1 MIVKTTPEYF
11 ELLNKAVAREIQVA
25 AQYILQ
31 HSAMEKLKRKVIKE
45 NYLLDTTVYD
55 ELGELLEKMAIEEMK
70 HLGHIMERIY
80 LLGGEATTK
89 PSKITIGKSLKDFM
103 KLGEKAE
110 EEALELYRDV
120 LKMARSLGD
129 DATFKLFREIYKDE
143 EEHLLKFQEYLDIE
157 DEVPE
162 IENDPPESSWRK
174 IFTPEYIKMLNKAL
188 AAEISAIVQYTN
200 QHEKASKELHRK
212 KKAPLE
218 ILKGTNKAA
227 VVSDMLKPIFM
238 EEMQHMEDIAERI
251 YEIDFEAV
259 ADVDPKPEIGE
270 GPQDW
275 VVLDRDAEDY
285 AIVLY
290 RSIIKKATELGDI
303 KTKRMFEKIL
313 EEEEAHYWQF
323 DDFML

>member
-1 MIVKTTPEYF
+1 MIIKTTPEYF

-31 HSAMEKLKRKVIKE
+31 HSAMEKLKRKVVKE
-45 NYLLDTTVYD
+45 NYLLETTTFD

-70 HLGHIMERIY
+70 HLGHITERIY
-80 LLGGEATTK
+80 ILGGDATTK
-89 PSKITIGKSLKDFM
+89 PSKITIGKSVKEFM

-110 EEALELYRDV
+110 TEALELYREV

-143 EEHLLKFQEYLDIE
+143 EEHLLKFQDYLEIE
-157 DEVPE
+157 DEIPE
-162 IENDPPESSWRK
+162 IKNDPPESKWRS
-174 IFTPEYIKMLNKAL
+174 IFTPDYITMLNKAI

-200 QHEKASKELHRK
+200 QHEKASKEILRK
-212 KKAPLE
+212 KKTPLE
-218 ILKGTNKAA
+218 LIKGTNKAE

-238 EEMQHMEDIAERI
+238 DEMRHLEEIAERI
-251 YEIDFEAV
+251 YEIDYEAI
-259 ADVDPKPEIGE
+259 ADVNPKPEIGATVD
-270 GPQDW
+270 DW
-275 VVLDRDAEDY
+275 LILDRDAEDF

-290 RSIIKKATELGDI
+290 RDIIKKANEIGDI

-313 EEEEAHYWQF
+313 EEEEGHYWQF
-323 DDFML
+323 DDYML